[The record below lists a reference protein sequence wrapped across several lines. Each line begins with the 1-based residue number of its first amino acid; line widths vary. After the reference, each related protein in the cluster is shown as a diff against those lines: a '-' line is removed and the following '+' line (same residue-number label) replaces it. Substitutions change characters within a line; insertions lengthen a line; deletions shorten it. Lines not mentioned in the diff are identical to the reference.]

1 MGCCKN
7 VQSPEED
14 NILSFF
20 NKKLKENNFNFTIKQ
35 YKDNYDM
42 ISKFSGNN
50 FKRLCKKQNVRLN
63 FIKLL
68 RKEENILIKNNKQ
81 KEYPNKI
88 FYHIIILTILLD
100 HKMEEFPKD
109 VIIIEN
115 INNDISQ
122 YNLISLKRELL
133 EIGYYL
139 FNIDYNDIN
148 NKTIIYYLSKLF
160 RLCFKNFNDANNYI
174 SIKTY
179 IEKINSIINQNNF
192 FDEEEQYLF
201 VKDNL
206 LTLGEFFNGNNYL
219 TFDEEIPEIII
230 QLIVIVLNHWHDYLI
245 DNIQSI
251 KENINKN
258 IRNATDKL
266 INYEEENNAK
276 ENKVNDNDIKIRQ
289 FNNDNIN
296 DEIIHKDIKSIFE
309 SLYFIFKKIIQDIFS
324 GKNIIID
331 LGSKLISKNNDKF
344 KFNRI
349 IIFMIFYECYIKDDE
364 KLVLCFMDYITELFI
379 NNEKIVLNDND
390 NIYYDIALNSYYLIY
405 KNEQLSKQ
413 YISLLTQIFIKEMEI
428 GNNNIQLLISQLI
441 QIYQKKEKKN
451 KINKLFFY
459 FILNI
464 SRYYNNI
471 ITSKN
476 DNDIKTENKNNDG
489 YNERVIKNILSN
501 LNIIIK
507 TYFINN
513 NNGFSS
519 SIKEKGG
526 GILNSNNNY
535 NSSTNYITYSIF
547 NEDNLPNNFK
557 ISIINYDIITTNF
570 FNYNNIKDEL
580 IENIEFYISFHFFI
594 INNMNIF
601 PLIND
606 FTKRER
612 IYNNLFKI
620 VTRLEILLIKEPFQE
635 NNIINTEIDENNEY
649 MNYINII
656 ISSLQIALK
665 INELNDP
672 KKYIQDCY
680 LFYKYIARNIKTLLE
695 IENLEKTEIFFIESF
710 NLIIIYSIIFFV
722 LCQFVTLINIPNSI
736 TKENIDIINSILR
749 LNEKCG
755 IALSKININNFF
767 IYNYSNENQNYN
779 YLKELFSKEKKEK
792 FNINHIIFKKI
803 LEIIYEKLFDKNASL
818 NIFFD
823 NQILNSNYFINVNNS
838 FSKNMSKL
846 SDNITEIKDNSFLNQ
861 CKDNSNENFI
871 EDISIQIL
879 EGKKKSI
886 DNTNNNIFTRMESGA
901 KIPSENENIVSSE
914 RLISKSYI
922 FEDNQYKNIKV

>member
-1 MGCCKN
+1 
-7 VQSPEED
+7 
-14 NILSFF
+14 
-20 NKKLKENNFNFTIKQ
+20 
-35 YKDNYDM
+35 
-42 ISKFSGNN
+42 
-50 FKRLCKKQNVRLN
+50 
-63 FIKLL
+63 
-68 RKEENILIKNNKQ
+68 
-81 KEYPNKI
+81 
-88 FYHIIILTILLD
+88 
-100 HKMEEFPKD
+100 
-109 VIIIEN
+109 
-115 INNDISQ
+115 
-122 YNLISLKRELL
+122 
-133 EIGYYL
+133 
-139 FNIDYNDIN
+139 
-148 NKTIIYYLSKLF
+148 
-160 RLCFKNFNDANNYI
+160 
-174 SIKTY
+174 
-179 IEKINSIINQNNF
+179 
-192 FDEEEQYLF
+192 
-201 VKDNL
+201 
-206 LTLGEFFNGNNYL
+206 
-219 TFDEEIPEIII
+219 
-230 QLIVIVLNHWHDYLI
+230 
-245 DNIQSI
+245 
-251 KENINKN
+251 
-258 IRNATDKL
+258 
-266 INYEEENNAK
+266 
-276 ENKVNDNDIKIRQ
+276 
-289 FNNDNIN
+289 
-296 DEIIHKDIKSIFE
+296 
-309 SLYFIFKKIIQDIFS
+309 
-324 GKNIIID
+324 
-331 LGSKLISKNNDKF
+331 
-344 KFNRI
+344 
-349 IIFMIFYECYIKDDE
+349 
-364 KLVLCFMDYITELFI
+364 
-379 NNEKIVLNDND
+379 
-390 NIYYDIALNSYYLIY
+390 
-405 KNEQLSKQ
+405 
-413 YISLLTQIFIKEMEI
+413 MEI

-695 IENLEKTEIFFIESF
+695 IENLEKTKIFFIESF

-767 IYNYSNENQNYN
+767 IYNNSNENQNYN

-792 FNINHIIFKKI
+792 FNINHIIFKKV